1 MVVEW
6 LMCCYNSGLLVTDL
20 LRFGG
25 LGAVFGYAVWTVGL
39 GVVFVGLGGCLLGV
53 WLIWCFGLTCFRRL
67 FAVRWFGVGLV
78 LGCGLGCDF
87 VCGFWD
93 LLRVYR
99 CVLDC
104 LVCLVVYVG
113 FSCGLGWVG
122 CLLGF
127 AGVWVLWCVRCD
139 CSCLGFVWCSTGF
152 GFGHGLGFVACC
164 GFGLCWFVLGRVW
177 RFSVFRRWLYLG

>member
-1 MVVEW
+1 MVAEW

-25 LGAVFGYAVWTVGL
+25 LGAVFWYAVWPVGL
-39 GVVFVGLGGCLLGV
+39 GVVFVGLDGCLLGL

-67 FAVRWFGVGLV
+67 FALRWFGVGLV

-99 CVLDC
+99 CVWGC
-104 LVCLVVYVG
+104 LVCLVTYVG

-127 AGVWVLWCVRCD
+127 AGSGFCGACVAIVRAWVLYGAVQV
-139 CSCLGFVWCSTGF
+139 LGMVLGLLPVV
-152 GFGHGLGFVACC
+152 GLGCV
-164 GFGLCWFVLGRVW
+164 GLFWAGLAV
-177 RFSVFRRWLYLG
+177 